1 MTEVIT
7 QRKEQLDKIH
17 NIMSSINQIAKDINV
32 ETYKQEEA
40 LIKVEQSMT
49 KTLDN
54 TKAAVTELK
63 EAQEH
68 QKKNQR
74 NLIIAVVGASL
85 LLLIIILSATS

>member
-7 QRKEQLDKIH
+7 QRKEQLSKIH

-40 LIKVEQSMT
+40 LIKVESSMT

-54 TKAAVTELK
+54 TQAAVTELK

-74 NLIIAVVGASL
+74 NLIIAVVGAAI
-85 LLLIIILSATS
+85 LLLIIIISAAS